1 MRSDPMPGSTG
12 VNRTRLTINFDEN
25 VQLEDAFNKVVV
37 SPAQKQPPQ
46 VSANGKRVTVD
57 FRDTLLPNTTYTIDF
72 ADAIKR
78 PQRGNILDGFAMD
91 FSTGATAST
100 RCAYQAWCSRPPE
113 NLEPA
118 QGMLS
123 WACTRA

>member
-1 MRSDPMPGSTG
+1 MKCLKGMRALLWLALGLLTAACANMGRPEGGARDELPPRFMRSDPMPGSTG

-72 ADAIKR
+72 ADAIKEI
-78 PQRGNILDGFAMD
+78 G
-91 FSTGATAST
+91 
-100 RCAYQAWCSRPPE
+100 
-113 NLEPA
+113 
-118 QGMLS
+118 
-123 WACTRA
+123 RAHV